1 MSYPADWYPD
11 PAGDPNLVRYW
22 DGTQW
27 TEHTAPINQPAAP
40 TQQQEAQPAEHGTAP
55 QAAQEQVAPEQEA
68 PAEQP
73 AAEQPGPPEQEAP
86 ADMSPAAEQPAPPV
100 AQPAPPVAQPSGGGD
115 GLAGIR
121 SDLLSGDYSET
132 DANARVVLQNSKML
146 KVRLGE
152 PVLAR
157 QGSMVAFQG
166 QVDFDHEGSGG
177 IGKFIKKAA
186 TGEGVPLMRC
196 SGQGELFLA
205 NEADQIHILH
215 LDGSALSVN
224 GKNILAFETSLSW
237 DIQRVQGAGV
247 LTGGLFNTRLSGHG
261 WVAITTK
268 GQPVVLHTDQPTF
281 GDPDAVVAWSADLQ
295 TSLNKTVK
303 AKALV
308 GLGSGEAFQVAFAGQ
323 GIVIV
328 QPAESGV
335 PPHSHS

>member
-1 MSYPADWYPD
+1 MSHPADWYPD

-27 TEHTAPINQPAAP
+27 TEHIQAINQPAPPAA
-40 TQQQEAQPAEHGTAP
+40 QQAEPQPAP
-55 QAAQEQVAPEQEA
+55 
-68 PAEQP
+68 
-73 AAEQPGPPEQEAP
+73 
-86 ADMSPAAEQPAPPV
+86 QPAPPEQAPAA
-100 AQPAPPVAQPSGGGD
+100 AQPAPPTEQPAAPMSQPAAGGD

-121 SDLLSGDYSET
+121 SDLLSGSYSEIDT
-132 DANARVVLQNSKML
+132 NARVTLQNTKML
-146 KVRLGE
+146 KIRLGE

-166 QVDFDHEGSGG
+166 QVDFEHEGAGG
-177 IGKFIKKAA
+177 LGKFLKKAA

-205 NEADQIHILH
+205 HEADQVHILH

-224 GKNILAFETSLSW
+224 GKNILAFETSLEWS
-237 DIQRVQGAGV
+237 IQRVQGAGMM
-247 LTGGLFNTRLSGHG
+247 TGGLFNTQLSGHG

-268 GQPVVLHTDQPTF
+268 GQPVVLRTDQPTF
-281 GDPDAVVAWSADLQ
+281 GDPDAVVAWSANLQ

-308 GLGSGEAFQVAFAGQ
+308 GLGSGEAFQVAFSGN

-328 QPAESGV
+328 QPAEAGV
-335 PPHSHS
+335 AAHSHS

>member
-1 MSYPADWYPD
+1 MSHPADWYPD

-22 DGTQW
+22 DGAQW
-27 TEHTAPINQPAAP
+27 TEHTHPVNQPAVQAEQQPTPAEAPAVEQPAAPMEQPAAPMEQPAAP
-40 TQQQEAQPAEHGTAP
+40 TA
-55 QAAQEQVAPEQEA
+55 
-68 PAEQP
+68 
-73 AAEQPGPPEQEAP
+73 
-86 ADMSPAAEQPAPPV
+86 
-100 AQPAPPVAQPSGGGD
+100 SGD
-115 GLAGIR
+115 HLAGIR
-121 SDLLSGDYSET
+121 SDLLSGSYAET
-132 DANARVVLQNSKML
+132 DSNARVTLQNTKML
-146 KVRLGE
+146 KIRLGE

-177 IGKFIKKAA
+177 LGKFLKKAA

-205 NEADQIHILH
+205 HEANQVHILH
-215 LDGSALSVN
+215 LEGSALSVN
-224 GKNILAFETSLSW
+224 GKNILAFETSLQW

-295 TSLNKTVK
+295 TSLNKTVR

-308 GLGSGEAFQVAFAGQ
+308 GLGSGEAFQVAFSGH

-328 QPAESGV
+328 QPAEAGV
-335 PPHSHS
+335 AAHSHS